1 MQTEARSLRERS
13 VGLQLIAIQAKARY
27 LCKTTMFR
35 KRKYDGGDSRE
46 MGLKRNQPYAQGPS
60 LYGGMPGGPNMMY
73 PAGAFGYPNQPPLFP
88 VVRLRGLPFDI
99 TEGDVVDFF
108 QGLDLIDILFVH
120 KGGRFSGEAFC
131 MLAYPVQDLNWWAQN
146 QHSRVGSYNLSTY
159 YILTGLKSAQE
170 NVDRSWPTIIGPIL
184 HGWVKTAGP
193 QHTSPVEFA
202 LQRNRQNIG
211 RRYIE
216 VFRCKR
222 EEYYTAVAQEVSSS
236 KFSSSPRR
244 TGPPSRSKP
253 SADGSK
259 DDHVVYTG
267 ILRMRGLPFSA
278 GKEEIID
285 FFKEFELTEDMVH
298 LVVNPDGRPS
308 GEAFVEFRSAEDSK
322 EAMKNDRMT
331 LGSRYIE
338 LFPSHMKE
346 MDEAIVRERL

>member
-1 MQTEARSLRERS
+1 
-13 VGLQLIAIQAKARY
+13 
-27 LCKTTMFR
+27 MFR

-73 PAGAFGYPNQPPLFP
+73 PAAAFGYPNQPPLFP

-131 MLAYPVQDLNWWAQN
+131 MLAYPVQ
-146 QHSRVGSYNLSTY
+146 
-159 YILTGLKSAQE
+159 
-170 NVDRSWPTIIGPIL
+170 
-184 HGWVKTAGP
+184 
-193 QHTSPVEFA
+193 VEFA

-346 MDEAIVRERL
+346 MDEAIEEKDKN

>member
-1 MQTEARSLRERS
+1 MCTLTLTHSQ
-13 VGLQLIAIQAKARY
+13 
-27 LCKTTMFR
+27 
-35 KRKYDGGDSRE
+35 
-46 MGLKRNQPYAQGPS
+46 
-60 LYGGMPGGPNMMY
+60 
-73 PAGAFGYPNQPPLFP
+73 
-88 VVRLRGLPFDI
+88 
-99 TEGDVVDFF
+99 VD
-108 QGLDLIDILFVH
+108 
-120 KGGRFSGEAFC
+120 
-131 MLAYPVQDLNWWAQN
+131 
-146 QHSRVGSYNLSTY
+146 
-159 YILTGLKSAQE
+159 
-170 NVDRSWPTIIGPIL
+170 
-184 HGWVKTAGP
+184 
-193 QHTSPVEFA
+193 FA

-222 EEYYTAVAQEVSSS
+222 EEYYAAVAQEVSSG
-236 KFSSSPRR
+236 KVGGSSPRR
-244 TGPPSRSKP
+244 SMPPPRPRP

-285 FFKEFELTEDMVH
+285 FFRDFELSEQKVH

-308 GEAFVEFRSAEDSK
+308 GEAFVEFNSADDSK

-346 MDEAIVRERL
+346 MEEAISRERL